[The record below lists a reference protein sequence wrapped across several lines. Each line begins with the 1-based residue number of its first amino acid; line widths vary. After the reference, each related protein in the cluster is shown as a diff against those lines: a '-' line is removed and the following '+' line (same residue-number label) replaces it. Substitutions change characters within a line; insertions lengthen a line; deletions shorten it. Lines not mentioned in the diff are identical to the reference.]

1 MINLNNKNIFGIN
14 VGDISITLNKN
25 FVLNINNIRYFDS
38 SNSESQLD
46 YTLYL
51 NIVTFS
57 NYEGRFYIS
66 LSTLIENMGF
76 KPRTGS
82 GNINERVK
90 QSLDRLETK
99 HNMIKLS
106 RNNKEI
112 HGEIFM
118 TSENKETFNVKISDI
133 HSILRC
139 SKYTDKQKVL
149 YLYSYIIASDYKNN
163 NLNVG
168 ILSRDCS
175 ISKDFVLKCIDK
187 FHEDGLID
195 KKYISTSRTIKEEDK
210 PYVYIHINKLNG
222 EVLYVGK
229 GRNERYC
236 DLKSRNSKYTSFISE
251 IGEDNIECKII
262 DYFDNDYSAY
272 VYEYEIVS
280 KYRAIGQAKYCI
292 VLGNLEIKDGQ

>member
-1 MINLNNKNIFGIN
+1 MKNIFGIN
-14 VGDISITLNKN
+14 
-25 FVLNINNIRYFDS
+25 INEFNVKMRKDLIIGKHSDYYFKSD
-38 SNSESQLD
+38 NDGQLD
-46 YTLYL
+46 LLVYVGLFDKVNYK
-51 NIVTFS
+51 NSFS
-57 NYEGRFYIS
+57 V
-66 LSTLIENMGF
+66 
-76 KPRTGS
+76 
-82 GNINERVK
+82 NINEFVTSIGYK
-90 QSLDRLETK
+90 PK
-99 HNMIKLS
+99 
-106 RNNKEI
+106 
-112 HGEIFM
+112 HGEGKINSKTLKSFNRLN
-118 TSENKETFNVKISDI
+118 ENDLIELNNDDKFIAGHITYLDLDYETFELNIDNLNKII
-133 HSILRC
+133 KH
-139 SKYTDKQKVL
+139 SKYTHKTKSM
-149 YLYSYIIASDYKNN
+149 YLYCYILAYDYINN
-163 NLNVG
+163 NLSAG
-168 ILSRDCS
+168 ILSKECNLTYE
-175 ISKDFVLKCIDK
+175 FTLKCIDK